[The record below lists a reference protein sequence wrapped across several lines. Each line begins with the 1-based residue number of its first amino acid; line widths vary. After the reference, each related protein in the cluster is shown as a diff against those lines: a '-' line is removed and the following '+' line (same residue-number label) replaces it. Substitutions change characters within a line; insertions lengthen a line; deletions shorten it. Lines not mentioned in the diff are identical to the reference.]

1 MYKILYV
8 YCGATGKENDFT
20 KTKEKKKKEN
30 KSKI

>member
-8 YCGATGKENDFT
+8 YCGATGKGNDFT
-20 KTKEKKKKEN
+20 KTKEKKKEN